1 MEFAEKSKHI
11 NGRLNAKVLVLNQ
24 NYEALTIC
32 NTKKA
37 IVLLLTNRAEIIA
50 KRDGLMIR
58 SPSISLP
65 FPSIIRLD
73 KYVRVRYKQ
82 VMLSR
87 KNILRRDNHKCQY
100 CGRSDLSLTIDHVLP
115 KSKGGQ
121 DTWENLVTACIKCNN
136 KKGDRTLED
145 ANMRL
150 IRKPFKPSHIM
161 FLKHFVGQVDE
172 RWKPYLFL
180 T

>member
-1 MEFAEKSKHI
+1 LKHT

-32 NTKKA
+32 STKKA
-37 IVLLLTNRAEIIA
+37 VVLLLTNKAEIIA
-50 KRDGLMIR
+50 KKDGLVLR
-58 SPSISLP
+58 SPSTTLP
-65 FPSIIRLD
+65 FPSIIRLSN
-73 KYVRVRYKQ
+73 YVNVHYKM
-82 VMLSR
+82 VLLSR

-100 CGRSDLSLTIDHVLP
+100 CGRSDLPLTIDHVIP

-136 KKGDRTLED
+136 KKGDRTLEE
-145 ANMRL
+145 ANMHL
-150 IRKPFKPSHIM
+150 IRKPFRPSHIM
-161 FLKHFVGQVDE
+161 FLKNFVGQVDE
-172 RWKPYLFL
+172 RWKPFLYL